1 MKMTSFLDPAMV
13 GLTKIPPDQSG
24 EQKYWWWMNF
34 RERYITTLDP
44 FGA

>member
-1 MKMTSFLDPAMV
+1 MV
-13 GLTKIPPDQSG
+13 GLTNIPPDQSG